1 MRGGLRNILR
11 PIRVRLTLWYV
22 LLLTIVLT
30 VFSGALY
37 VALSITLYDNLDDVL
52 RSSAALLTS
61 ALEVDAQ
68 GHLVAGP
75 GQLTVWNDPQ
85 EGEHF
90 WRVLEPSGRVVE
102 QSNMHEMDDLLL
114 DPVVMGTALAGR
126 EVVQTVRVEG
136 DPVRVY
142 TAPVY
147 QGGQVI
153 GVVQLGLSV
162 DEIAETLMAFRWIVI
177 LALPVT
183 LAIASVGGLFLASR
197 ALRPVDQ
204 ITRAAQSIS
213 AHDLNQRL
221 NLDLPDDELGH
232 LAHTFDAMIARLDS
246 AFRRQRRFTA
256 DASHELRTP
265 LTIIK
270 GDLSLA
276 LARPRDA
283 NYFHR
288 VLAEMDEEV
297 DHMSRLVERLLSL
310 ARADAEG
317 VTLHRQTVDLS
328 VLLADLIEQTHPL
341 AEAKGLTLT
350 AQIAPNLMVSVD
362 PDAVTQVVLNLLENA
377 LKYTPSLGRVRLSAH
392 RARPGN
398 GEIRIA
404 ISDSGP
410 GIPAEHLPHIFDR
423 FYRVDRTRSR
433 ELGGAGLGLAIAREL
448 ARAHGGDVTVH
459 SVAGEGSTFTVH
471 LPDQPTAT

>member
-1 MRGGLRNILR
+1 MALHNLFRS
-11 PIRVRLTLWYV
+11 IRVRLTLWYV
-22 LLLTIVLT
+22 LLLAVVLAL
-30 VFSGALY
+30 FGGALY
-37 VALSITLYDNLDDVL
+37 LALRITLYDNLDDIL
-52 RSSAALLTS
+52 RSSAALIAD

-68 GHLVAGP
+68 GHLIAGP
-75 GQLTVWNDPQ
+75 GQPLLWNDPK

-90 WRVLEPSGRVVE
+90 WRVLDPSERVVE
-102 QSNMHEMDDLLL
+102 QAGVHDMGSLPV
-114 DPVVMGTALAGR
+114 DPAVMAAALAGR
-126 EVVQTVRVEG
+126 DAVQTVRVG
-136 DPVRVY
+136 DNLIRVY

-147 QGGQVI
+147 HGGQVVGI
-153 GVVQLGLSV
+153 VQLGLSLDDV
-162 DEIAETLMAFRWIVI
+162 QQTLAAFRWILI

-183 LAIASVGGLFLASR
+183 LALASGGGLFLASR

-204 ITRAAQSIS
+204 ITRAARVIS
-213 AHDLNQRL
+213 AHDLSQRL

-232 LAHTFDAMIARLDS
+232 LARTFDAMIARLDE

-283 NYFHR
+283 DYYYQ
-288 VLAEMDEEV
+288 VLAEVDEEV
-297 DHMSRLVERLLSL
+297 DQMSRLVERLLAL

-317 VTLHRQTVDLS
+317 LTLHRQAVDLS
-328 VLLADLIEQTHPL
+328 ALLADLIEQTRPL

-350 AQIAPNLMVSVD
+350 AQIAPDLTASLD

-377 LKYTPSLGRVRLSAH
+377 IKYTPSGRVRLSAH
-392 RARPGN
+392 LTRPDSS
-398 GEIRIA
+398 EVLIA

-423 FYRVDRTRSR
+423 FYRVDRARSR
-433 ELGGAGLGLAIAREL
+433 ELGGAGLGLAIAKQFVEV
-448 ARAHGGDVTVH
+448 HGGTIRVESTPGKGSEFRFTLPTV
-459 SVAGEGSTFTVH
+459 
-471 LPDQPTAT
+471 